1 MHVWRNFC
9 LRSFWYLWPRVR
21 INLFNLLKLI
31 HRQDEFITI
40 INFIGI
46 NRLLPP
52 SNIPLE
58 IKRTLITKKERV
70 NFTNDYHSSQARII
84 YLDREQHGSSFKVR
98 IDRGENI
105 DGGREKKL
113 VERGRGRER
122 VSRLARRDEISIPR
136 EAVLEDGARKKPKE
150 GCSDRGARTHFRSP
164 PLFQTPA
171 ENVRIYN
178 WWHVMG
184 FPLSTT
190 ERRPKIYFSR
200 PLFHGPPEKAFSTS
214 GGKLVVVVIAR
225 LSLPA
230 RWWEPGNAFHA
241 VDKRE
246 ISPREN
252 ISSFYFRS
260 ERTKRFEE
268 VRGK

>member
-1 MHVWRNFC
+1 MNAC
-9 LRSFWYLWPRVR
+9 LEKFLPSQFLISLTTIVR

-122 VSRLARRDEISIPR
+122 VSRLARPDEISIPR

-178 WWHVMG
+178 W
-184 FPLSTT
+184 
-190 ERRPKIYFSR
+190 
-200 PLFHGPPEKAFSTS
+200 
-214 GGKLVVVVIAR
+214 
-225 LSLPA
+225 
-230 RWWEPGNAFHA
+230 
-241 VDKRE
+241 
-246 ISPREN
+246 
-252 ISSFYFRS
+252 
-260 ERTKRFEE
+260 
-268 VRGK
+268 